1 MKNNDFQYG
10 RSVRIWTFN
19 MGGAASRRR
28 YTDTLRRT
36 PLLRVSVRRH
46 LPSIQILSVRY
57 TLTDIGTFS
66 KAASIPVPPFLLFRP
81 VSVNI
86 NQMKSELSVRK
97 KLQILTMNHVCR
109 HSFLRLHFPHR
120 CRTETRVL
128 CAS

>member
-10 RSVRIWTFN
+10 RFVRTESRYSSEFPYPSYSWIFN

-28 YTDTLRRT
+28 LRRT
-36 PLLRVSVRRH
+36 PLLRMSVRRH

-57 TLTDIGTFS
+57 TLTDIGFFS

-86 NQMKSELSVRK
+86 NQL
-97 KLQILTMNHVCR
+97 
-109 HSFLRLHFPHR
+109 
-120 CRTETRVL
+120 
-128 CAS
+128 

>member
-1 MKNNDFQYG
+1 
-10 RSVRIWTFN
+10 

-28 YTDTLRRT
+28 LRRT
-36 PLLRVSVRRH
+36 PLLRMSVRRH
-46 LPSIQILSVRY
+46 LPSILVRY
-57 TLTDIGTFS
+57 TLTDIGFFS

-86 NQMKSELSVRK
+86 NQLKSELSVRK

-109 HSFLRLHFPHR
+109 HSFLRLRFPHR